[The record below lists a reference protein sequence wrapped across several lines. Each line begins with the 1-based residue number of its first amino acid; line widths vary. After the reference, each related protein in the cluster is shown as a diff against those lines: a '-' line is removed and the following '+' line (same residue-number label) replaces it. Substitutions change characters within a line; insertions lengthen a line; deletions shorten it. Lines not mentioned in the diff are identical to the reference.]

1 MLSRLKPSLTE
12 ALKPVGNFIG
22 RFLKP
27 NQITL
32 MSLVLGILAFFLII
46 NNKIALGAIFVLLSG
61 IFDFLD
67 GIVAR
72 SRNMVT
78 DFGGFLDSVSDR
90 YVDIM
95 IFLALGIHGIDWLIV
110 AIAMSGALMVSYTRA
125 RAERIIERC
134 DVGIAER
141 GERMIIL
148 FLAMILGY
156 IYEGLIAIALL
167 SHLTAFHRIVYT
179 FKKTRLLPSS
189 GRQ

>member
-1 MLSRLKPSLTE
+1 MLSKLKPSLTE

-78 DFGGFLDSVSDR
+78 DFGGFLDSISDR

-179 FKKTRLLPSS
+179 FKKTRLLPGS

>member
-1 MLSRLKPSLTE
+1 MLSKLKPLLNE
-12 ALKPVGNFIG
+12 HLKPVGKAVG
-22 RFLKP
+22 RLLKP
-27 NQITL
+27 NQITIIAL
-32 MSLVLGILAFFLII
+32 FFGILAFFLITSHSI
-46 NNKIALGAIFVLLSG
+46 ILGAIFVLLSG

-95 IFLALGIHGIDWLIV
+95 IFLALGIYGIDWL
-110 AIAMSGALMVSYTRA
+110 AIALAMSGALMVSYTRA
-125 RAERIIERC
+125 RAEKIIERC

-148 FLAMILGY
+148 FLAMISGY
-156 IYEGLIAIALL
+156 IYEGVVAVAIL
-167 SHLTAFHRIVYT
+167 SHLTALHRIVYT
-179 FKKTRLLPSS
+179 FKKTRSLSSS
-189 GRQ
+189 GR